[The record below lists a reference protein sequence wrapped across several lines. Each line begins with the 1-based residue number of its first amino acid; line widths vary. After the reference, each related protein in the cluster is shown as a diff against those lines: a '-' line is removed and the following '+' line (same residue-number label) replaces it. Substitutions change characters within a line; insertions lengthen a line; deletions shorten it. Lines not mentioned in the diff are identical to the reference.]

1 MIQQYIEAGKIV
13 NTHGVSGEVKIEVW
27 LDSPS
32 FMKSFRRYILNGR
45 EVKVLSA
52 RIQKNSL
59 LVRLEGVEDL
69 NAAMALK
76 NTVVFIA
83 REDARLPAGGY
94 FLCELIGMRAL
105 DESGAEVGV
114 LEAIEETPS
123 APLYIIRGEREHLIP
138 AVPAFIKKVDL
149 PNNVLT
155 VSLIE
160 GM

>member
-1 MIQQYIEAGKIV
+1 MIHQYIEAGKIV
-13 NTHGVSGEVKIEVW
+13 NTHGVFGEVKIEVW

-32 FMKSFRRYILNGR
+32 FMKGFRRYYISGN

-52 RIQKNSL
+52 RVQKSFL

-76 NTVVFIA
+76 NTVVSIA
-83 REDARLPAGGY
+83 REDARLPEGGY
-94 FLCELIGMRAL
+94 FFCELIGMRVL
-105 DESGAEVGV
+105 DEEGNEIGV
-114 LEAIEETPS
+114 LERIDETPS
-123 APLYIIRGEREHLIP
+123 APLYTVQGDREILIP

-149 PNNVLT
+149 ENGMIT
-155 VSLIE
+155 ASLIE

>member
-32 FMKSFRRYILNGR
+32 FMKSFRRYFLNGR

-59 LVRLEGVEDL
+59 LMRLEGVEDL

-83 REDARLPAGGY
+83 REDARLPADGY
-94 FLCELIGMRAL
+94 FLCELIGIRAL

-123 APLYIIRGEREHLIP
+123 APLYIVRGEREHLIP